1 MYYRIKIILLF
12 ISFLT
17 LSVNL
22 FSQSDE
28 EIKANLAREF
38 FYGNQIEKSIDI
50 YEELIDKRFVNE
62 YYNNLLEAYYS
73 NQEYS
78 KAEKLIKKIIKKFPQ
93 ESTFRADLAYHYLR
107 EGDKSKSEKE
117 FKNTIESL
125 SADRLSINSLANYFA
140 RKNNNELVVKTFLK
154 GRELLR
160 DNNLFTYELS
170 FYYQRL
176 GLYDELCNDYLN
188 LIESNPMMIHQVKI
202 YLNNLM
208 QQDPESKLLEKLRT
222 PLLKR
227 IQKNSNN
234 PELTHLY
241 FWLLLQ
247 EKDYNMAF
255 IQAKSIDKRFENLS
269 GKTVFEFANVA
280 INNNDFKNSSQA
292 FSYIIDKG
300 EGNPYYIPSQIGYL
314 NSLFQALTE
323 KNVYNEKEIIEINS
337 TFETRIGQ
345 LGEKANIFEIQ
356 YQYAYLL
363 AYYLSSSQKAVDI
376 LDDLISS
383 RNINN
388 LQKAEAK
395 LLRADIFLM
404 ENDIWEASLTYSQVE
419 KDFKNDV
426 IGSEAKF
433 KNAMLSYYNGDFL
446 WAASQFDMLR
456 SSTSKLIAND
466 AMKYSLLIGDNID
479 EDSSFSA
486 LAYYSKADFFIFQ
499 NKTDIALKLL
509 DTLNQN
515 YLYHPIFDEVL
526 YKRAEIAI
534 NRNEFT
540 KADSLLNQILLKYP
554 EDLVAD
560 DALNLLAELSIEK
573 FNDKERAKA
582 YYERI
587 IIDYPSSLYV
597 TNARKRYRELNQ
609 K

>member
-78 KAEKLIKKIIKKFPQ
+78 KAEKLIKKTIKKFPQ

-117 FKNTIESL
+117 FQNTIESL

-269 GKTVFEFANVA
+269 GKTVFEFANV
-280 INNNDFKNSSQA
+280 
-292 FSYIIDKG
+292 
-300 EGNPYYIPSQIGYL
+300 
-314 NSLFQALTE
+314 
-323 KNVYNEKEIIEINS
+323 
-337 TFETRIGQ
+337 
-345 LGEKANIFEIQ
+345 
-356 YQYAYLL
+356 
-363 AYYLSSSQKAVDI
+363 
-376 LDDLISS
+376 
-383 RNINN
+383 
-388 LQKAEAK
+388 
-395 LLRADIFLM
+395 
-404 ENDIWEASLTYSQVE
+404 
-419 KDFKNDV
+419 
-426 IGSEAKF
+426 
-433 KNAMLSYYNGDFL
+433 
-446 WAASQFDMLR
+446 
-456 SSTSKLIAND
+456 
-466 AMKYSLLIGDNID
+466 
-479 EDSSFSA
+479 
-486 LAYYSKADFFIFQ
+486 
-499 NKTDIALKLL
+499 
-509 DTLNQN
+509 
-515 YLYHPIFDEVL
+515 
-526 YKRAEIAI
+526 
-534 NRNEFT
+534 
-540 KADSLLNQILLKYP
+540 
-554 EDLVAD
+554 
-560 DALNLLAELSIEK
+560 
-573 FNDKERAKA
+573 
-582 YYERI
+582 
-587 IIDYPSSLYV
+587 
-597 TNARKRYRELNQ
+597 
-609 K
+609 

>member
-78 KAEKLIKKIIKKFPQ
+78 KAEKLIKKTIKKFPQ
-93 ESTFRADLAYHYLR
+93 EPTFRADLAYHYLR

-117 FKNTIESL
+117 FQNTIESL

-300 EGNPYYIPSQIGYL
+300 EDNPYYIPSQIGYL

-323 KNVYNEKEIIEINS
+323 KTVYNEKEIIEINS

-388 LQKAEAK
+388 FQKAEAK

-486 LAYYSKADFFIFQ
+486 LAYYSKADFYIFQ

-534 NRNEFT
+534 NRNEFS
-540 KADSLLNQILLKYP
+540 KADSLLNLILLKYP

-560 DALNLLAELSIEK
+560 DALNLLAELSYER
-573 FNDKERAKA
+573 FNDKERAKT

-587 IIDYPSSLYV
+587 IIEYPSSLYV

>member
-17 LSVNL
+17 LSVKL

-78 KAEKLIKKIIKKFPQ
+78 KAEKLIKKTIKKFPQ

-117 FKNTIESL
+117 FQNTIESL

-160 DNNLFTYELS
+160 DNNLYTYELS

-300 EGNPYYIPSQIGYL
+300 EDNPYYIPSQIGYL

-486 LAYYSKADFFIFQ
+486 LAYYSKADFYIFQ
-499 NKTDIALKLL
+499 NKTDIALKHL

-534 NRNEFT
+534 NRNEFS
-540 KADSLLNQILLKYP
+540 KADSLLNLILLKYP

-560 DALNLLAELSIEK
+560 DALNLLAELSYER
-573 FNDKERAKA
+573 FNDKERAKT

>member
-78 KAEKLIKKIIKKFPQ
+78 KAEKLIKKTIKKFPQ

-117 FKNTIESL
+117 FQNTIESL

-160 DNNLFTYELS
+160 DNNLYTYELS

-300 EGNPYYIPSQIGYL
+300 EDNPYYIPSQIGYL

-383 RNINN
+383 RNISN

-486 LAYYSKADFFIFQ
+486 LAYYSKADFYIFQ
-499 NKTDIALKLL
+499 NKTDIALKHL

-534 NRNEFT
+534 NRNEFS
-540 KADSLLNQILLKYP
+540 KADSLLNLILLKYP

-560 DALNLLAELSIEK
+560 DALNLLAELSYER
-573 FNDKERAKA
+573 FNDKERAKT

-597 TNARKRYRELNQ
+597 TNARKRYREL
-609 K
+609 

>member
-38 FYGNQIEKSIDI
+38 FYSNQIEKSIDI

-78 KAEKLIKKIIKKFPQ
+78 KAEKLIKKTIKKFPQ
-93 ESTFRADLAYHYLR
+93 EPTFRADLAYHYLR

-117 FKNTIESL
+117 FQNTIESL
-125 SADRLSINSLANYFA
+125 SADRMSINSLANYFA
-140 RKNNNELVVKTFLK
+140 RRNNNELVVKTFLK

-160 DNNLFTYELS
+160 DINLFTYELS

-323 KNVYNEKEIIEINS
+323 KNVYNEKETIEINS

-486 LAYYSKADFFIFQ
+486 LAYYSKADFYIFQ

-534 NRNEFT
+534 NRNEFS
-540 KADSLLNQILLKYP
+540 KADSLLNLILLKYP

-560 DALNLLAELSIEK
+560 DALNLLAELSYER
-573 FNDKERAKA
+573 FNDKERAKT

-587 IIDYPSSLYV
+587 IIEYPSSLYV